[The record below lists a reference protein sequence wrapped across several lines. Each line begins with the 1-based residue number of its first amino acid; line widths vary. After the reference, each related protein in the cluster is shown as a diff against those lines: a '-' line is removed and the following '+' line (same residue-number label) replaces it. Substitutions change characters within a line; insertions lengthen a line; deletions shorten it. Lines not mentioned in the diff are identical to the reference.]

1 MLFRSPGVLQ
11 DEAPQLSTATETIVR
26 RSTSGR
32 LFTIELSPIAAHDA
46 PKTYDARVAQ
56 MAAMNRPVGTCRGV
70 SREDAIRK
78 ACAIIDAAMPSAL
91 PKAA

>member
-1 MLFRSPGVLQ
+1 MLFRCSGAFQ
-11 DEAPQLSTATETIVR
+11 EEAPICRSTTETIVR

-32 LFTIELSPIAAHDA
+32 LYTIELSSLATQDA

-78 ACAIIDAAMPSAL
+78 ACALIDAAVPSAL